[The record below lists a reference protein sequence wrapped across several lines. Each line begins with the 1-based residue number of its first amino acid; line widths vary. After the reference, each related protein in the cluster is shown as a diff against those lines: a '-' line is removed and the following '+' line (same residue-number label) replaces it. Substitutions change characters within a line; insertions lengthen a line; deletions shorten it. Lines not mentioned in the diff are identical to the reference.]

1 MPSSI
6 RADELTNALP
16 AGCIILDVRTAME
29 HAEKHI
35 GLAHA
40 HVPLDELDPAV
51 FMSRHG
57 LARDARVYIL
67 CRSGGRASQAA
78 AKFTAAGYPNATVIE
93 GGIIACE
100 SCGHAIKT
108 GGAPAPLSLE
118 RQVRIAAGLLAGGGA
133 LLGLLAHPLFTL
145 IPLCVGGGLVFAGI
159 TDRCGMA
166 LLLAKAPWNTRKL
179 ASANP

>member
-1 MPSSI
+1 MSISI
-6 RADELTNALP
+6 RADELKNALP

-35 GLAHA
+35 GRDHA
-40 HVPLDELDPAV
+40 HVPLDALDPV
-51 FMSRHG
+51 TFMQQHG
-57 LARDARVYIL
+57 LGRDARVYIL
-67 CRSGGRASQAA
+67 CRSGGRAAQAA
-78 AKFTAAGYPNATVIE
+78 AKFMEAGYPNATVIE
-93 GGIIACE
+93 GGIMACE

-108 GGAPAPLSLE
+108 GPAPAQLSLE

-145 IPLCVGGGLVFAGI
+145 IPLFVGGGLVFAGI

-166 LLLAKAPWNTRKL
+166 LLLAKAPWNKMQNL
-179 ASANP
+179 V